1 MKDKILSI
9 VIPAYNVEQYIVRCL
24 ESVTTGLQCIE
35 DLDIIVV
42 NDGSKDNTLDLA
54 RGFAEKYPRSVRVI
68 DKPNGGWGT
77 AINRG
82 IEDAVGRYVKTLDSD
97 DWFNTRNMDEFISLL
112 KHLDNM
118 DMVLTSF
125 SEVNASGQIR
135 ENTLPQNLCGKVW
148 HIDDYLRANNYNMN
162 APIHAITYKTS
173 LLKDTGFKVCE
184 KFYGDLDYITSPLI
198 HVKTVF
204 LSELNIYQ
212 YFIGREGQ
220 SISIE
225 GYNKHIDD
233 YLNVCK
239 KGIEFWLTYRGQMS
253 DSLKHCILDSMVSRV
268 RWAYLLLMSP
278 VYSGNNPESAS
289 KLKELDALIRLDKCL
304 YSLTNRITIK
314 KIVPIVYVWR
324 KIRVNLFKLL

>member
-54 RGFAEKYPRSVRVI
+54 RGFAEKYPQSVRAI

-82 IEDAVGRYVKTLDSD
+82 IEEAVGKYVKTLDSD
-97 DWFNTRNMDEFISLL
+97 DWFNTRDMDEFVALL
-112 KHLDNM
+112 KHLDNV
-118 DMVLTSF
+118 DMVRTSY

-135 ENTLPQNLCGKVW
+135 EMIVPQHLCGKVW
-148 HIDDYLRANNYNMN
+148 RIDDYLRANNYSMG
-162 APIHAITYKTS
+162 APIHAITYRTAM
-173 LLKDTGFKVCE
+173 LKDSAFKVCE
-184 KFYGDLDYITSPLI
+184 RFYGDLDYITSPLI

-220 SISIE
+220 SISVE

-233 YLNVCK
+233 YLDVCK
-239 KGIEFWLTYRGQMS
+239 KGITFWQAHRDQMS
-253 DSLKHCILDSMVSRV
+253 EPLKRCILDSEFSRI
-268 RWAYLLLMSP
+268 RWAYVLLMSP
-278 VYSGNNPESAS
+278 VYGGKNPESLH
-289 KLKELDALIRLDKCL
+289 KLKELDALIRLDKRL
-304 YSLTNRITIK
+304 YSLTNRIMIK

-324 KIRVNLFKLL
+324 KFGLNLFKLL